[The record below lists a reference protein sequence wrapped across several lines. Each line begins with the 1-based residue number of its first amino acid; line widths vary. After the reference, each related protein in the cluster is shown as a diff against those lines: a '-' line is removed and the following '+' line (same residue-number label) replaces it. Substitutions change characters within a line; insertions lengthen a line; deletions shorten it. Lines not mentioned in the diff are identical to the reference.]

1 MKQVEINKT
10 IHLSEHLASP
20 SEAALG
26 HLSEL
31 NGSHLSPHFTL
42 GELTKT
48 STGMMNIPSRV
59 SIENMK
65 RVCGWLEALRCRY
78 NQRYV
83 ISRKEEGGK
92 RKENTSAESSALRV
106 TSSPPEFLAEPSG
119 KAERGGVRGGLNERQ
134 VSPSSDHPEVTA
146 APSSDH
152 PEVTAAPSSDHPAH
166 PGTPPNLGG
175 EKDTEEPI
183 IISSGYRS
191 PDVNRKVGGSA
202 TSNHLTGC
210 AVDIRVAG
218 IEQALRYAVILMDY
232 ADETR
237 QDYDELLIERNRSG
251 RYWVHF
257 AVRPPKSQNRRK
269 TAMLSV

>member
-1 MKQVEINKT
+1 M
-10 IHLSEHLASP
+10 
-20 SEAALG
+20 
-26 HLSEL
+26 
-31 NGSHLSPHFTL
+31 
-42 GELTKT
+42 
-48 STGMMNIPSRV
+48 
-59 SIENMK
+59 
-65 RVCGWLEALRCRY
+65 
-78 NQRYV
+78 
-83 ISRKEEGGK
+83 
-92 RKENTSAESSALRV
+92 
-106 TSSPPEFLAEPSG
+106 AEPSG

-152 PEVTAAPSSDHPAH
+152 PAH

-183 IISSGYRS
+183 VISSGYRS
-191 PDVNRKVGGSA
+191 PEVNRRKVGGST

-210 AVDIRVAG
+210 AVDIRVYG

-257 AVRPPKSQNRRK
+257 AVRPKENRRK
-269 TAMLSV
+269 TMIIQK

>member
-1 MKQVEINKT
+1 MEQIEINKT
-10 IHLSEHLASP
+10 IKLSEHY
-20 SEAALG
+20 
-26 HLSEL
+26 
-31 NGSHLSPHFTL
+31 TL
-42 GELTKT
+42 GEMTKT

-59 SIENMK
+59 SIENLK

-83 ISRKEEGGK
+83 LGG
-92 RKENTSAESSALRV
+92 SS
-106 TSSPPEFLAEPSG
+106 SSPKFLAEPSG
-119 KAERGGVRGGLNERQ
+119 KAERGEDRRGLNERQ
-134 VSPSSDHPEVTA
+134 VS
-146 APSSDH
+146 PSSDH

-191 PDVNRKVGGSA
+191 PEVNRRVGGSA

-218 IEQALRYAVILMDY
+218 IEQALRYAVILIDY

>member
-1 MKQVEINKT
+1 MMKQVEINKT

-65 RVCGWLEALRCRY
+65 RVCGWLEALRARY
-78 NQRYV
+78 NLRYV
-83 ISRKEEGGK
+83 S
-92 RKENTSAESSALRV
+92 
-106 TSSPPEFLAEPSG
+106 
-119 KAERGGVRGGLNERQ
+119 
-134 VSPSSDHPEVTA
+134 
-146 APSSDH
+146 
-152 PEVTAAPSSDHPAH
+152 PSSDHPAH

-191 PDVNRKVGGSA
+191 PEVNRKVGGSA

-210 AVDIRVAG
+210 AVDIRVYG
-218 IEQALRYAVILMDY
+218 IEQAMRYAVILMDY

-257 AVRPPKSQNRRK
+257 AVRPKDNRRK
-269 TAMLSV
+269 TRFIDC

>member
-1 MKQVEINKT
+1 MEKVDVNKT
-10 IHLSEHLASP
+10 ITLSEHY
-20 SEAALG
+20 
-26 HLSEL
+26 
-31 NGSHLSPHFTL
+31 TL

-83 ISRKEEGGK
+83 IGG
-92 RKENTSAESSALRV
+92 SS
-106 TSSPPEFLAEPSG
+106 SSPKLGED
-119 KAERGGVRGGLNERQ
+119 RRGLNERQ
-134 VSPSSDHPEVTA
+134 VS
-146 APSSDH
+146 PSSDH

-183 IISSGYRS
+183 VISSGYRS
-191 PDVNRKVGGSA
+191 PEVNRKVGGST

-210 AVDIRVAG
+210 AVDIRVYG

-257 AVRPPKSQNRRK
+257 AVRPKENRRK
-269 TAMLSV
+269 TMIIQK

>member
-1 MKQVEINKT
+1 MEKVDVNKT
-10 IHLSEHLASP
+10 ITLSEHY
-20 SEAALG
+20 
-26 HLSEL
+26 
-31 NGSHLSPHFTL
+31 TL

-92 RKENTSAESSALRV
+92 RRSAEGRLLPEGRKKENTSAESSALRE
-106 TSSPPEFLAEPSG
+106 TSSPPEL
-119 KAERGGVRGGLNERQ
+119 GGVRGGLNERQ
-134 VSPSSDHPEVTA
+134 VS
-146 APSSDH
+146 PSSDH

-183 IISSGYRS
+183 VITSGYRS
-191 PDVNRKVGGSA
+191 PEVNRRVGGSA

-218 IEQALRYAVILMDY
+218 IEQALRYAVILIDY

>member
-1 MKQVEINKT
+1 MEKVDVNKT
-10 IHLSEHLASP
+10 ITLSEHY
-20 SEAALG
+20 
-26 HLSEL
+26 
-31 NGSHLSPHFTL
+31 TL

-83 ISRKEEGGK
+83 IGG
-92 RKENTSAESSALRV
+92 SS
-106 TSSPPEFLAEPSG
+106 SSPKLGED
-119 KAERGGVRGGLNERQ
+119 RRGLNERQ
-134 VSPSSDHPEVTA
+134 VS
-146 APSSDH
+146 PSSDH

-183 IISSGYRS
+183 VITSGYRS
-191 PDVNRKVGGSA
+191 PDVNRRVGGSA

-210 AVDIRVAG
+210 AVDIRVYG

-237 QDYDELLIERNRSG
+237 QDYDELLIERKRSG
-251 RYWVHF
+251 HYWVHF
-257 AVRPPKSQNRRK
+257 AVRPKENRRK
-269 TAMLSV
+269 TMIIQK

>member
-1 MKQVEINKT
+1 MEQIEINKT
-10 IHLSEHLASP
+10 IKLSEHY
-20 SEAALG
+20 
-26 HLSEL
+26 
-31 NGSHLSPHFTL
+31 TL
-42 GELTKT
+42 GEMTKT

-83 ISRKEEGGK
+83 LGG
-92 RKENTSAESSALRV
+92 SS
-106 TSSPPEFLAEPSG
+106 SSPKLGED
-119 KAERGGVRGGLNERQ
+119 RRGLNERQ
-134 VSPSSDHPEVTA
+134 VS
-146 APSSDH
+146 
-152 PEVTAAPSSDHPAH
+152 PSSDHPAH

-191 PDVNRKVGGSA
+191 PEVNRKVGGSA

>member
-1 MKQVEINKT
+1 MEQIEINKT
-10 IHLSEHLASP
+10 IKLSEHY
-20 SEAALG
+20 
-26 HLSEL
+26 
-31 NGSHLSPHFTL
+31 TL
-42 GELTKT
+42 GEMTKT

-59 SIENMK
+59 SIENLK

-83 ISRKEEGGK
+83 LSRKEEGGK

-106 TSSPPEFLAEPSG
+106 TSSPPEL
-119 KAERGGVRGGLNERQ
+119 GGVRGGLNERQ

-152 PEVTAAPSSDHPAH
+152 PAH
-166 PGTPPNLGG
+166 PGTPPNSGG

-191 PDVNRKVGGSA
+191 PDVNRRVGGSA

>member
-1 MKQVEINKT
+1 MEKVDVNKT
-10 IHLSEHLASP
+10 ITLSEHY
-20 SEAALG
+20 
-26 HLSEL
+26 
-31 NGSHLSPHFTL
+31 TL

-83 ISRKEEGGK
+83 LGG
-92 RKENTSAESSALRV
+92 SS
-106 TSSPPEFLAEPSG
+106 SSPKLGED
-119 KAERGGVRGGLNERQ
+119 RRGLNERQ
-134 VSPSSDHPEVTA
+134 VS
-146 APSSDH
+146 
-152 PEVTAAPSSDHPAH
+152 PSSDHPAH

-191 PDVNRKVGGSA
+191 PEVNRKVGGSA

-210 AVDIRVAG
+210 AVDIRVYG

>member
-1 MKQVEINKT
+1 MENVQLEKQAK
-10 IHLSEHLASP
+10 LSEHLASP

-31 NGSHLSPHFTL
+31 NGSRLSPHFTL
-42 GELTKT
+42 GEMTKT

-83 ISRKEEGGK
+83 S
-92 RKENTSAESSALRV
+92 
-106 TSSPPEFLAEPSG
+106 
-119 KAERGGVRGGLNERQ
+119 
-134 VSPSSDHPEVTA
+134 
-146 APSSDH
+146 
-152 PEVTAAPSSDHPAH
+152 PSSDHPAH

-183 IISSGYRS
+183 VITSGYRS
-191 PDVNRKVGGSA
+191 PEVNRKVGGA
-202 TSNHLTGC
+202 PTSNHLTGC
-210 AVDIRVAG
+210 AVDIRVYG
-218 IEQALRYAVILMDY
+218 IEQAMRYAVILMDY

-257 AVRPPKSQNRRK
+257 AVRPKDNRRK
-269 TAMLSV
+269 TRFIDC

>member
-20 SEAALG
+20 SEATLG
-26 HLSEL
+26 HVSEL

-59 SIENMK
+59 SIENLK
-65 RVCGWLEALRCRY
+65 RVCGWLEALRARY
-78 NQRYV
+78 NLRYV
-83 ISRKEEGGK
+83 LGG
-92 RKENTSAESSALRV
+92 SS
-106 TSSPPEFLAEPSG
+106 SSPKLGED
-119 KAERGGVRGGLNERQ
+119 RRGLNERQ
-134 VSPSSDHPEVTA
+134 VS
-146 APSSDH
+146 PSSDH

-191 PDVNRKVGGSA
+191 PEVNRKVGGSA

-210 AVDIRVAG
+210 AVDIRVYG